1 MPVYALNPDY
11 PGFPDPLRSD
21 RNGLLAVGGK
31 LDPVWLIEAYSA
43 GVFPWF
49 NESDPIMWW
58 SPNPRSVVYPGEVK
72 ISKSM
77 KQLLNNGS
85 FELRVDS
92 SFESVI
98 QQCRAIKRKDQDD
111 TWITEEV
118 KKAFIEMH
126 RLGLAHSFETW
137 HNEEMIGGLY
147 GISLGRIFFGESM
160 FSTVPNASKF
170 AFISLSEILKKN
182 SFDLIDCQIPNPHL
196 ASMGCFDMR
205 KKEYLKILWKN
216 DPEKTIIGNWNE
228 LLNF

>member
-31 LDPVWLIEAYSA
+31 LDPVWLIEAYSV

-77 KQLLNNGS
+77 KQLLNNGR
-85 FELRVDS
+85 FALRIDS
-92 SFESVI
+92 SFENVI
-98 QQCRAIKRKDQDD
+98 QQCRSIKRKDQDD

-126 RLGLAHSFETW
+126 RIGLAHSFETW
-137 HNEEMIGGLY
+137 HNGLLVGGLY
-147 GISLGRIFFGESM
+147 GISLGTIFFGESM

-170 AFISLSEILKKN
+170 AFIYLSEILKRN
-182 SFDLIDCQIPNPHL
+182 NFDLIDCQIPNPHL
-196 ASMGCFDMR
+196 ASMGCFNMI
-205 KKEYLKILWKN
+205 KKEYLNILWKN

-228 LLNF
+228 LLKF